1 MFVKSGRF
9 VHASLDFFVNN
20 LSEKTLRQKR
30 KQCEKCKISKK
41 CDIFR
46 DTMTVAG
53 LKPRITYSTS
63 KLSTI

>member
-1 MFVKSGRF
+1 MFVKSDRF

-20 LSEKTLRQKR
+20 LSENTLRQKR
-30 KQCEKCKISKK
+30 KQCEKCKIYKK

-53 LKPRITYSTS
+53 LKHLFTS
-63 KLSTI
+63 KLSII